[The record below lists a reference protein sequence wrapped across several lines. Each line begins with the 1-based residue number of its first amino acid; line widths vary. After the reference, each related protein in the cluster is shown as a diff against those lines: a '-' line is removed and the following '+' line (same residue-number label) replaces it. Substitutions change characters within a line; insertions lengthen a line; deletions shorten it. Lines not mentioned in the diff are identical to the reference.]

1 MVTLFVVTAFLA
13 PSVLIVS
20 ACMLSSRLSQEEEF
34 VEYYE
39 TSNSNRNRDMDLV
52 SAHSRS

>member
-1 MVTLFVVTAFLA
+1 
-13 PSVLIVS
+13 VLIVS

-34 VEYYE
+34 VEHYE
-39 TSNSNRNRDMDLV
+39 TSSSRDIKLV

>member
-1 MVTLFVVTAFLA
+1 MLTFIIVTAFLA

-34 VEYYE
+34 VEHYDNY
-39 TSNSNRNRDMDLV
+39 NSEQPAELI
-52 SAHSRS
+52 SASSHS

>member
-34 VEYYE
+34 VERYE
-39 TSNSNRNRDMDLV
+39 TNNSRNIDLV
-52 SAHSRS
+52 SAPSRS